1 MKMTPKNSVEL
12 QKMRAAGRLAA
23 EVLDNVTA
31 LVKPGVSTLELN
43 DFCEKYMRD
52 RGGIPATLGY
62 KGYPKACC
70 ISLND
75 VVCHGIPSA
84 GEVLKEGDILNIDVT
99 AILDGYYGDTS
110 RMYGVGEISPKAR
123 KLIDVTYD
131 AMMAGIATVKSGSTL
146 NQIGNAIEALVSP
159 HGYGIVRDYCGHG
172 LGKKFHE
179 DPMVLHYANSEF
191 AGIKLRKGVT
201 FTIEPMINTGTWRTE
216 MMDDGWTVK
225 TADGG
230 LSAQFEHSL
239 AVTEDGVEILT
250 ASPAGFTKP
259 PYVA

>member
-1 MKMTPKNSVEL
+1 MKLIPKNGVEL

-23 EVLDNVTA
+23 EVLDLVTP
-31 LVKPGVSTLELN
+31 LVKPGVSTLALN
-43 DFCEKYMRD
+43 DFCNAHMRKH
-52 RGGIPATLGY
+52 GAIPATLGY
-62 KGYPKACC
+62 KGYPKESC

-84 GEVLKEGDILNIDVT
+84 GEILKEGDILNIDVT
-99 AILDGYYGDTS
+99 AILDGYYGDNS
-110 RMYGVGEISPKAR
+110 RMYCVGEVSAEAK

-146 NQIGNAIEALVSP
+146 NQIGNAIADVAEP

-191 AGIKLRKGVT
+191 AGIKLRKGLT
-201 FTIEPMINTGTWRTE
+201 FTVEPMINTGTWRTVLQ
-216 MMDDGWTVK
+216 DDGWTVK

-230 LSAQFEHSL
+230 LSAQFEHSI

-250 ASPAGFTKP
+250 LSPAGYTKP
-259 PYVA
+259 PYR